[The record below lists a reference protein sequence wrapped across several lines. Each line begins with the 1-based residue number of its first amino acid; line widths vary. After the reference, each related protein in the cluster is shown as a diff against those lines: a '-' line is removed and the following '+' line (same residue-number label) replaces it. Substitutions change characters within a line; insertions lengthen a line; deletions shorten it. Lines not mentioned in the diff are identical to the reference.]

1 MILADDKTVASY
13 NIDEK
18 KFVVIMIAKVSKDS
32 PGVAKADKE
41 ATSSPKDSGPSTTT
55 STPAAAAAS
64 ATPTKT
70 ATAAES
76 KPETTSESTPAS
88 GSETR
93 AAESSMVMGEDY
105 NKMVQ
110 NIIEMGYTREMVLK
124 ALSASFHNPDRA
136 VEYLLTGIPD
146 NFEGDI
152 APAAGNPEVE
162 RGLGGDLDI
171 SGGEDAGESGRDPL
185 AFLRRQPHFQQMR
198 TVIRQNPELLN
209 AVLQQ
214 IGQTNPP
221 LLQLIS
227 EHQEAFV
234 NMLNEPDED
243 EAVSGGGGTGGGG
256 GGGVVAGGEGNLGG
270 LGGGNSGEHILP
282 VSAQD
287 REAIERLKALGFPEH
302 MVLQAYFACEK
313 NENLAANFL
322 LSQNFDD

>member
-1 MILADDKTVASY
+1 
-13 NIDEK
+13 
-18 KFVVIMIAKVSKDS
+18 
-32 PGVAKADKE
+32 
-41 ATSSPKDSGPSTTT
+41 
-55 STPAAAAAS
+55 
-64 ATPTKT
+64 
-70 ATAAES
+70 
-76 KPETTSESTPAS
+76 
-88 GSETR
+88 
-93 AAESSMVMGEDY
+93 MGDDY

-110 NIIEMGYTREMVLK
+110 NIMEMGYTREMVLR
-124 ALSASFHNPDRA
+124 ALSASFHNPNRA
-136 VEYLLTGIPD
+136 VEYLLTGIPET
-146 NFEGDI
+146 FEADI
-152 APAAGNPEVE
+152 VPPPGGVGNPDVDQGGVG
-162 RGLGGDLDI
+162 GLGADLDI
-171 SGGEDAGESGRDPL
+171 SGSDDAADSGRDPL

-243 EAVSGGGGTGGGG
+243 DAVSGGGGGTGGDSGGNVGLGSGGGG
-256 GGGVVAGGEGNLGG
+256 NGGDN
-270 LGGGNSGEHILP
+270 ILP

-287 REAIERLKALGFPEH
+287 REAIDRLKALGFPEH